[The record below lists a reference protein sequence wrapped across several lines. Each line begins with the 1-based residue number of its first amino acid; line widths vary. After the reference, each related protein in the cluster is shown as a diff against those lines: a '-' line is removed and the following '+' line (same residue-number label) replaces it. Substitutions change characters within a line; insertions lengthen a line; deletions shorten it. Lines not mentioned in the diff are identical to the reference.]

1 MHEKT
6 HRIQAKLND
15 KDYELFQT
23 NLKKTCLT
31 AGTYIHYLMHG
42 NKIVECPSIDLRAI
56 LRELQKTS
64 NSINKIAMFGKWN
77 ENDLTELRGYVSTIQ
92 HIISDIITGDIDWK
106 IQMKGKCLW
115 QRKTQLLS
123 FG

>member
-1 MHEKT
+1 MNEKT

-15 KDYELFQT
+15 KDYELFQS

-31 AGTYIHYLMHG
+31 AGTYIHHLMHG

-64 NSINKIAMFGKWN
+64 NSINKIAVFGKWN
-77 ENDLTELRGYVSTIQ
+77 ENDLTKLRGYVSTIQ
-92 HIISDIITGDIDWK
+92 HIISDIITGDFDWK
-106 IQMKGKCLW
+106 I
-115 QRKTQLLS
+115 
-123 FG
+123 